1 MWRRHRGV
9 IRAPDGPSNVVLLE
23 GVEKVIFIR
32 FIFLRG
38 VPRGVRIYIVT
49 NIDSTGATY
58 VLGVGTSLQKW
69 VIKLVEREEK
79 NLTSNRIKYFL
90 VIEGLKF

>member
-1 MWRRHRGV
+1 MWRRRVGV
-9 IRAPDGPSNVVLLE
+9 IRTPDGPRDRGLLE

-32 FIFLRG
+32 FIFLLG

>member
-1 MWRRHRGV
+1 M
-9 IRAPDGPSNVVLLE
+9 
-23 GVEKVIFIR
+23 EKVIFIR

-90 VIEGLKF
+90 MCALSSSHHHIAIILSLHS